1 MIPNITRGTRV
12 VGLMRYLVGE
22 GRANEHTEQH
32 LVAGDHAIMARHG
45 YAVLDAEAARE
56 IGIALDTPRPRTSSR
71 RCRNHR
77 QHPGER
83 GVDPDP
89 RVA

>member
-12 VGLMRYLVGE
+12 VGLMTYLVKE

-45 YAVLDAEAARE
+45 YAVLDVAAARE
-56 IGIALDTPRPRTSSR
+56 IGIALDTPPFFSTETSGELSSR
-71 RCRNHR
+71 EEMPFRRCIKLS
-77 QHPGER
+77 
-83 GVDPDP
+83 
-89 RVA
+89 